1 MSKIDPDDAPKDAAI
16 KRSSAGRP
24 DDSDQ
29 PIGVTEGEAF
39 RIRAKLDRSDDEECK
54 DDVRET
60 AAQLA
65 RPKHGTA

>member
-1 MSKIDPDDAPKDAAI
+1 MSKIDPNGAPKDAAI

-29 PIGVTEGEAF
+29 PEGEAF

-65 RPKHGTA
+65 PPKHGTA

>member
-16 KRSSAGRP
+16 KQSSAGLL
-24 DDSDQ
+24 DDSGQ
-29 PIGVTEGEAF
+29 PIGATEEEAP
-39 RIRAKLDRSDDEECK
+39 RIRAKLDRSDDEERK